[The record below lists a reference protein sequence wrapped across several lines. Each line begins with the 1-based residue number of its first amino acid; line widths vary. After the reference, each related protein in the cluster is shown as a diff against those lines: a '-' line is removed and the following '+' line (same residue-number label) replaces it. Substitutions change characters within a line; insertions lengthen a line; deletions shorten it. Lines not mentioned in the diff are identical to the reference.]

1 MENKLGHVLIV
12 GAGPSAFQTA
22 AILREH
28 CSCLGLVSR
37 RSVHWQARKDRL
49 LNGETVN
56 VQVAKPSLTE
66 LESCFS
72 FDRVFDDI
80 NQIEGKWDTLIFAT
94 PACALVTVLQALP
107 EQTIMGAREVVL
119 LSSWFGG
126 HCIAKGFFVQQGLT
140 PNIVVFSNYYAAT
153 KFCQGGE
160 SLSVVT
166 KAVKKKIYTYVS
178 KHENGFLSLFK
189 LALNKCGVEILALD
203 NGFSVEGRNITLYVH
218 SAFFIQPFSL
228 NHIFG
233 DDGEKKFMYKLFPE
247 GPITPASIE
256 TLVSLW
262 HDVSLLINEFEGEAF
277 NLLKFLNDDN
287 YPVRQESLSREQID
301 SFCECSKI
309 EQEYRLYVRYSAI
322 LIDPFSSPDLQGR
335 YFDFS
340 AVPFI
345 KGDLDKGDWPRI
357 PSEDIQALYWLSALA
372 SYHKIHLPTVEK
384 ILNNF
389 ESWLADRQHPNR
401 FLQSSHNQ
409 STQSLKWLYPKLGV
423 TNE

>member
-1 MENKLGHVLIV
+1 MGL
-12 GAGPSAFQTA
+12 A
-22 AILREH
+22 A
-28 CSCLGLVSR
+28 
-37 RSVHWQARKDRL
+37 
-49 LNGETVN
+49 
-56 VQVAKPSLTE
+56 
-66 LESCFS
+66 LESGFS
-72 FDRVFDDI
+72 FDRAFDDI
-80 NQIEGKWDTLIFAT
+80 NQIEGEWDTLVLAT

-107 EQTIMGAREVVL
+107 EARLSGVREVVL

-126 HCIAKGFFVQQGLT
+126 HCIAEGFFSQQGLT

-153 KFCQGGE
+153 KFCQGRE

-166 KAVKKKIYTYVS
+166 KAVKKRIYTYVS
-178 KHENGFLSLFK
+178 EHGNGFLLLFK
-189 LALNKCGVEILALD
+189 FALKKCGVEVLALES
-203 NGFSVEGRNITLYVH
+203 GFSVEGRNITLYVH
-218 SAFFIQPFSL
+218 SALFIQPFSL
-228 NHIFG
+228 DHIFAG
-233 DDGEKKFMYKLFPE
+233 DGGKKFMYKLFPE

-262 HDVSLLINEFEGEAF
+262 RDVSLLINEFGGETF

-345 KGDLDKGDWPRI
+345 KGDLDKDDWPRI
-357 PSEDIQALYWLSALA
+357 PSEDIQALYWLSTLA
-372 SYHKIHLPTVEK
+372 SYHKIQLPTVEK
-384 ILNNF
+384 ILNTF
-389 ESWLADRQHPNR
+389 ESWLADKQRPNR
-401 FLQSSHNQ
+401 FLQSSYNQ
-409 STQSLKWLYPKLGV
+409 STQSLRWLYPKLGV